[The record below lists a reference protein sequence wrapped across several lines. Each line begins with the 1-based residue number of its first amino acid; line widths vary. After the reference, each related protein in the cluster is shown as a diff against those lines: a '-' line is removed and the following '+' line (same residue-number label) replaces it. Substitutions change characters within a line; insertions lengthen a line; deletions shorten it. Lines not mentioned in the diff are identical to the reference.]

1 MTEKGDGREV
11 GAPEGGG
18 GKEEGTIAARRG
30 TGRAGGARSERVG
43 WYFYDFANS
52 AFSTTVVTVFMGP
65 FLTAGARA
73 AAGADG
79 FLRPFGIRIAAGS
92 FFPYA
97 VSLSVFLQVLLL
109 PVLGAL
115 ADYSRRKKELLLVF
129 AWIGASAT
137 LSMYSAG
144 GGRYLLGGGLFV
156 FANVCFGASV
166 VFYNAILPEI
176 APPEKRDSVSSIG
189 WGFGYL
195 GGGILLGLNLLLFS
209 RAGDFGLTPG
219 EAVRISLA
227 SAGAW
232 WAIFTIVPLMTLR
245 RRETAQRPP
254 PGRSYLAVGFGQL
267 GTTLRRARR
276 YPQAWL
282 FLLACLLY
290 SDGIQTVIALASQFG
305 QEELGLPLSSLTAA
319 ILMVQFVAFFG
330 AHIFN
335 GLAKL
340 LGAKRAIALSLA
352 LWTAAVFYAYAF
364 LRTKAEF
371 FALCAVIAVVLGGS
385 QALSRSVY
393 SQLIP
398 KGEEAEYFG
407 LYEVGVHGTSWLG
420 PLLFG
425 LALQFTGSYRVA
437 ILSLVLFF
445 VAGLILLL
453 QVDVEKGA
461 RQASEDA
468 RRGFPSMS

>member
-1 MTEKGDGREV
+1 MAGSPGSWRSWDNRRE
-11 GAPEGGG
+11 
-18 GKEEGTIAARRG
+18 RF
-30 TGRAGGARSERVG
+30 G

-65 FLTAGARA
+65 FLTASARA

-79 FLRPFGIRIAAGS
+79 FIRPFGMKIAAGA

-97 VSLSVFLQVLLL
+97 VSLSVFLQVLFL
-109 PVLGAL
+109 PFLGAL
-115 ADYSRRKKELLLVF
+115 ADYTRRRKGLLLLF
-129 AWIGASAT
+129 AWLGSAST
-137 LSMYSAG
+137 LSMVFAG

-156 FANVCFGASV
+156 LANVCFGASV
-166 VFYNAILPEI
+166 VFYNALLPEI

-195 GGGILLGLNLLLFS
+195 GGGVLLGLNLVLFS
-209 RAGDFGLTPG
+209 RAGDLGMTQG
-219 EAVRISLA
+219 EAVRVSLA

-232 WAIFTIVPLMTLR
+232 WALFTLVPMATLR
-245 RRETAQRPP
+245 RREAPRIPP
-254 PGRSYLAVGFGQL
+254 RGGSYLSAGIRQL
-267 GTTLRRARR
+267 GGTLGKARR

-305 QEELGLPLSSLTAA
+305 QEELGLPISTLTTA

-330 AHIFN
+330 AHAFN
-335 GLAKL
+335 GLAKIM
-340 LGAKRAIALSLA
+340 GAKRAIAASLV
-352 LWTAAVFYAYAF
+352 LWTAVVVYAYAF
-364 LRTKAEF
+364 LRTEGEF
-371 FALCAVIAVVLGGS
+371 FFLSAVIAVVLGGS

-393 SQLIP
+393 SLLIP
-398 KGEEAEYFG
+398 RGEEAEYFG
-407 LYEVGVHGTSWLG
+407 LYEVGIHGTSWLG

-437 ILSLVLFF
+437 ILSLVAFF
-445 VAGLILLL
+445 IAGLVLLL
-453 QVDVEKGA
+453 QVDVE
-461 RQASEDA
+461 
-468 RRGFPSMS
+468 RGFREAKGESQQQVRDF